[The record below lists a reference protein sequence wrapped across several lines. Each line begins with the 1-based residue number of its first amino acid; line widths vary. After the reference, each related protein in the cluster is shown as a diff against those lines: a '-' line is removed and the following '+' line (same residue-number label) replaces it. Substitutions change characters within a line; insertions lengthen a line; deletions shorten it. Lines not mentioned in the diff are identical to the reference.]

1 MFLNDVNQLT
11 INTEMACLSVLPSY
25 YIIIIINAIIII
37 IICRA
42 QECQQV
48 TYDNKP
54 SILHKQQ
61 MFKYVKNDSNEQI
74 RIRRDD
80 NRTDD
85 LLWHTGN
92 IKYWSDITH
101 N

>member
-1 MFLNDVNQLT
+1 MITNHPYY
-11 INTEMACLSVLPSY
+11 INNKCLS
-25 YIIIIINAIIII
+25 
-37 IICRA
+37 
-42 QECQQV
+42 
-48 TYDNKP
+48 
-54 SILHKQQ
+54 
-61 MFKYVKNDSNEQI
+61 KYVKNDSNEQI